1 MKKQFWYFIFLLF
14 YIGTLPVQG
23 KDYTSRYLIGQYGIA
38 TKGSSSFLGK
48 SASG

>member
-14 YIGTLPVQG
+14 YIGT
-23 KDYTSRYLIGQYGIA
+23 DYTSRYLIGQYGIA